1 MGAYFLESEWGGGAV
16 TLGLKIFFKSRVT
29 WCNSNVK
36 KEIILKLLNP
46 AEHNFCPFANLL

>member
-1 MGAYFLESEWGGGAV
+1 MLDGRV
-16 TLGLKIFFKSRVT
+16 CQIPCNRVT